1 VKTWDV
7 IIVGGGVIGLMLA
20 LELRRAGS
28 SVLVVERTE
37 PGREASY
44 ASGGMIAWCDP
55 HLDARLVPLADASAK
70 LYPQLVAELEAES
83 GAPVGFRDH
92 GAILFLRQGETPRA
106 GRELTED
113 ELHQLEPN
121 VVATGHHS
129 FYVPEASTDPRLL
142 VAAVLKTSKARGV
155 DVASGADVTEI
166 IVERHKACGVRT
178 ARTEYRGA
186 AVVNCAGA
194 WAAHI
199 KAPHPAPTR
208 PAKGH
213 MLAIV
218 AQEALTRTGGTTLL
232 THVVRDPATVYLVPR
247 SDGRIVIGSTLEPAG
262 FDKRVLPHTIQR
274 LHQQAANLLPDI
286 GQARILE
293 SWTGLRPG
301 TPDNLPIMGATASPG
316 YFICTGHYRD
326 GILLAPITA
335 KVMSQVVLGQAPT
348 FDLTPFSP
356 SRFS

>member
-1 VKTWDV
+1 MKTWDV
-7 IIVGGGVIGLMLA
+7 IIVGGGVIGLTLA
-20 LELRRAGS
+20 LELRRSAL
-28 SVLVVERTE
+28 SVLVVERSE

-55 HLDARLVPLADASAK
+55 HLDVRLVALAKASAELYPPLAK
-70 LYPQLVAELEAES
+70 ELEEVT
-83 GAPVGFRDH
+83 GDRVGLREQ
-92 GAILFLRQGETPRA
+92 GAILFLRHGETPRA

-129 FYVPEASTDPRLL
+129 FYVPEASIDPRLL
-142 VAAVLKTSKARGV
+142 VAAVLKAVKARGV
-155 DVASGADVTEI
+155 DVASGAEATEI
-166 IVERHKACGVRT
+166 IVEAHQTCGVRT
-178 ARTEYRGA
+178 ARTEYRAA

-213 MLAIV
+213 MLAVV
-218 AQEALTRTGGTTLL
+218 AQDALSHVGGRTLL

-247 SDGRIVIGSTLEPAG
+247 DDGRLVIGSTLEPAG

-301 TPDNLPIMGATASPG
+301 TPDNLPIIGATATPG

-335 KVMSQVVLGQAPT
+335 RVMSQVVLRQTPA

-356 SRFS
+356 SRF